1 MVWVKIHQA
10 YPPISKCAATTGAA
24 MTPIELLEDVK
35 ARFPILLHDDEKA
48 LLSLLR
54 KALAKYQEIA
64 GFTTKTRIQQ
74 SDLADNNQFELPSDF
89 AARLVVKDDRGR
101 YVRSE
106 VWGNVLE
113 LKLTGVETFPLTLM
127 YMQNVL
133 NEPFDSFQLPTPCI
147 SLLGDYLELL
157 ITIPNAERQRRI
169 AIAGKLD
176 VTDIAAEPDLAARK
190 AEIESSMRANRAIV
204 PPVSLL

>member
-1 MVWVKIHQA
+1 
-10 YPPISKCAATTGAA
+10 

-54 KALAKYQEIA
+54 KALTKYQEIA
-64 GFTTKTRIQQ
+64 GFTTKIRIQQ
-74 SDLADNNQFELPSDF
+74 SDLADSNQFELPSDF

-113 LKLTGVETFPLTLM
+113 LKLTGAETFPLTLM

-190 AEIESSMRANRAIV
+190 AEIENSMRANRAIV

>member
-1 MVWVKIHQA
+1 
-10 YPPISKCAATTGAA
+10 

-54 KALAKYQEIA
+54 KALAKYQEVA

-74 SDLADNNQFELPSDF
+74 RDLADSNQFELPSDF

-113 LKLTGVETFPLTLM
+113 LKLTG
-127 YMQNVL
+127 
-133 NEPFDSFQLPTPCI
+133 
-147 SLLGDYLELL
+147 
-157 ITIPNAERQRRI
+157 
-169 AIAGKLD
+169 
-176 VTDIAAEPDLAARK
+176 
-190 AEIESSMRANRAIV
+190 AEI
-204 PPVSLL
+204 

>member
-1 MVWVKIHQA
+1 
-10 YPPISKCAATTGAA
+10 

-48 LLSLLR
+48 LR

-64 GFTTKTRIQQ
+64 GFTTKTRIHQ

-113 LKLTGVETFPLTLM
+113 LKLTGAETFPLTLM
-127 YMQNVL
+127 YMKNVL

-157 ITIPNAERQRRI
+157 ITIPNARPI
-169 AIAGKLD
+169 TL
-176 VTDIAAEPDLAARK
+176 
-190 AEIESSMRANRAIV
+190 
-204 PPVSLL
+204 

>member
-1 MVWVKIHQA
+1 
-10 YPPISKCAATTGAA
+10 
-24 MTPIELLEDVK
+24 
-35 ARFPILLHDDEKA
+35 
-48 LLSLLR
+48 
-54 KALAKYQEIA
+54 
-64 GFTTKTRIQQ
+64 
-74 SDLADNNQFELPSDF
+74 
-89 AARLVVKDDRGR
+89 
-101 YVRSE
+101 
-106 VWGNVLE
+106 
-113 LKLTGVETFPLTLM
+113 M

-190 AEIESSMRANRAIV
+190 AEIENSMRANRAIV

>member
-1 MVWVKIHQA
+1 
-10 YPPISKCAATTGAA
+10 

-64 GFTTKTRIQQ
+64 GFTTKTRIHQ

-190 AEIESSMRANRAIV
+190 AEIENSMRANRAIV